1 MPAETL
7 ERWNEL
13 KDFLSD
19 AGVNWKVWR
28 RWYQARLDGGK
39 TIDVPSDLLEDLD
52 VRIATLDEELWE
64 QGPAEVNAEIRRLMD
79 DAFREAKE
87 REAAK
92 RLPDEVPEQEP
103 ATIKPVWVNG
113 QLTLP
118 TEKLDDDFEEG
129 SIESAFKALKSALA
143 EFAGQLKESNQ
154 NIDPSHLKYLSDLA
168 EKVPLEVPP
177 QDELFNFARNG
188 GILEAL
194 VETAQKE
201 WSALSAAQLQ
211 SVADLFQDT
220 VGKFPEWRGLKKKAV
235 DDPVNEEQARS
246 LSTVLS
252 DFLKDLVSEGAKIFV
267 HPLIVVAFE
276 HLNNFLQERLDDPWR
291 TAEIKASFIAADL
304 LESFANV
311 MKKLVGRLLPHIK
324 AGANEA
330 LDKAAHN
337 LGKLLVNSSLFGA
350 GAVVGKT
357 PLLSLIETF
366 PKQLSFLKPYLELI
380 PTFF

>member
-1 MPAETL
+1 MPSETF

-13 KDFLSD
+13 KVFFSSATD
-19 AGVNWKVWR
+19 NWQFWWD
-28 RWYQARLDGGK
+28 WYQARLSGTK
-39 TIDVPSDLLEDLD
+39 TLDLPSDLLETLD
-52 VRIATLDEELWE
+52 VSIATLDESLWE
-64 QGPAEVNAEIRRLMD
+64 QGPAAVNAEIWRLMD
-79 DAFREAKE
+79 EAFE
-87 REAAK
+87 EAAK
-92 RLPDEVPEQEP
+92 RLPDGVPEQEP

-118 TEKLDDDFEEG
+118 AEKLDDDFEEG

-143 EFAGQLKESNQ
+143 EFAGELKESNQ

-267 HPLIVVAFE
+267 HPVIVVAFE
-276 HLNNFLQERLDDPWR
+276 HLHEFLQERLDDPWR

-350 GAVVGKT
+350 GAVVGKA